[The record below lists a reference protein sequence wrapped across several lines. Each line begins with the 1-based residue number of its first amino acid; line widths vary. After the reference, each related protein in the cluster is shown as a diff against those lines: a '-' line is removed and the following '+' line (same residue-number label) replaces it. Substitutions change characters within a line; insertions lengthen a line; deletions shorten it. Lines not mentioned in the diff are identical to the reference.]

1 MAPPLAI
8 SNPGP
13 PTTVLRDP
21 NGIVLGGI
29 RLPDVEVPVA
39 LNDGINS
46 PANLN
51 NPLNGFCV
59 LYGTH
64 RDFTAD
70 QLAALYYS
78 NEDYRDQVEDVVRR
92 LIHQKFLLFIDG
104 LTIIDAARHQRV
116 V

>member
-1 MAPPLAI
+1 MVRDVNGLA
-8 SNPGP
+8 
-13 PTTVLRDP
+13 
-21 NGIVLGGI
+21 LGGI

-70 QLAALYYS
+70 QLKALYTS
-78 NEDYRDQVEDVVRR
+78 NHDYREQVEDVVRR
-92 LIHQKFLLFIDG
+92 LITQKFMLPIDG
-104 LTIIDAARHQRV
+104 LQFIDAARHRDV
-116 V
+116 L